1 MRFFV
6 HKNTFSTLK
15 AEQCSSC
22 VETHL
27 PLGYHGHM
35 GRTVVSG
42 RFEWDEQKAKL
53 NVKKHKISFE
63 AILPMLNDP
72 MFIEDFDEEN
82 STSDESRF
90 RTIGQINGFAIVAS
104 CYTHR
109 NGRIRIINARR
120 ATPKER
126 HYYEQR
132 CDIMRDFFTP

>member
-1 MRFFV
+1 MF
-6 HKNTFSTLK
+6 
-15 AEQCSSC
+15 
-22 VETHL
+22 
-27 PLGYHGHM
+27 
-35 GRTVVSG
+35 
-42 RFEWDEQKAKL
+42 D
-53 NVKKHKISFE
+53 
-63 AILPMLNDP
+63 DP

-90 RTIGQINGFAIVAS
+90 RGIGQINGFVIVAS

-132 CDIMRDFFTP
+132 YRGFFHTLRESLKLMATPIDLSDMPEITDFSHFWLRADRLSGKVKPRLSSKVRTARCTPCSTDNILTSECER